1 MGAVQDFTKDIEAYL
16 SWCEDLE
23 AQVHAQG
30 CAMNRSRWFYS
41 ERLNVYTRCGWSYLP
56 SGPATSVVLANI
68 EVAEAYQGQ
77 GLVAR
82 LLDRLEG
89 SEVKLRA
96 QFVVVEQ
103 VLNPR
108 FAQALARRGYVARTP
123 MEGGPTLFRARTL

>member
-1 MGAVQDFTKDIEAYL
+1 MDAVQDFAKDIEAYI

-23 AQVHAQG
+23 TQVHAQG
-30 CAMNRSRWFYS
+30 RALNRSRWFYS

-68 EVAEAYQGQ
+68 EVADAYQGQ
-77 GLVAR
+77 GLVAS

-123 MEGGPTLFRARTL
+123 MEAGPTLFRARSL